1 MKSGTL
7 AVFAA
12 ALAMVAGPE
21 LAVAADAKVGAAK
34 AYTCLGCHAVPNY
47 TNAYPT
53 YRVPKLGGQHPEA
66 IIAALKAYKSGER
79 RHSTMNA
86 QAQGLS
92 EADMADL
99 AAYFAAQQPL
109 AKK

>member
-1 MKSGTL
+1 MKSGAL
-7 AVFAA
+7 AAFAA
-12 ALAMVAGPE
+12 ALVMAAGPE
-21 LAVAADAKVGAAK
+21 LAVAADAKAGADK

-53 YRVPKLGGQHPEA
+53 YRVPKLGGQHPEV
-66 IIAALKAYKSGER
+66 IIASLKAYKSGER
-79 RHSTMNA
+79 THPTMNA

-92 EADMADL
+92 EADMADI
-99 AAYFAAQQPL
+99 AAYFAAEQPR